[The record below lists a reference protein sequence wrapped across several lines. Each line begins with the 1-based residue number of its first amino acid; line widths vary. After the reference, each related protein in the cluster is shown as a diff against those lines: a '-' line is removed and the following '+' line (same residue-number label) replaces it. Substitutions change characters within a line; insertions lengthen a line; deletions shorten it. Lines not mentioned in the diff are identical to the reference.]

1 MGLSQGPSLHATYSR
16 YTHACTIR
24 FIVGAIYLQC
34 CETSRTYTMANTSV
48 GGYDL
53 NWLEEPPDD
62 LKCLICLEVAK
73 DPYQHGG
80 SLCGKV
86 FCNGCITEYQ
96 KHKTTCPNCRKD
108 LSLFQD
114 ARSKCKTR
122 NKNKNVQHN
131 YIIIIDNL
139 TFYTYP
145 CRHTSY

>member
-1 MGLSQGPSLHATYSR
+1 
-16 YTHACTIR
+16 
-24 FIVGAIYLQC
+24 
-34 CETSRTYTMANTSV
+34 MANTSV

-73 DPYQHGG
+73 DPYQHGS

-114 ARSKCKTR
+114 ARSKCKS
-122 NKNKNVQHN
+122 
-131 YIIIIDNL
+131 IINL
-139 TFYTYP
+139 RMYSIAYL
-145 CRHTSY
+145 